1 MLLLDP
7 LTQLERTP
15 AYHRNARFIMNN
27 MGFAA
32 RTSPS
37 QLPADA
43 PLNKR
48 RRFEPEQLF
57 TIPTY
62 DNASIA
68 CRTFDS
74 PLIQELADQAP
85 LPEEI
90 EASLLQVGMRVRK
103 AVPEGYKT
111 MNTFRPRPFFNMHK
125 LSPQTQAALIG
136 GQQRNELNPYYS
148 DSNVHNVG
156 GLSQPISTATFC
168 GINLASLAA
177 REAASQ
183 ISWGSPGYSYE
194 QSQLWS
200 YSTSHKRSFN
210 DSDSDDSDEWL
221 PQTPTLDADMGI
233 GNPIPTDY
241 FAIDIENMSDVSP
254 MTQVREIRQPSRK
267 VAMPVSKI
275 NKKAQ
280 PQPTSAFNPFACIE
294 IQQELQ
300 LQQGQQEVNINWGMD
315 FGFGQPTPQPQ
326 QEVFTPRHHRVLS
339 CGMEASMSMNVF
351 DFGEAS
357 FLARRE
363 DVEMDCS

>member
-1 MLLLDP
+1 MSFPTP
-7 LTQLERTP
+7 L
-15 AYHRNARFIMNN
+15 
-27 MGFAA
+27 
-32 RTSPS
+32 SPF
-37 QLPADA
+37 QMAADA

-62 DNASIA
+62 DNTTIIDQ
-68 CRTFDS
+68 TFDS
-74 PLIQELADQAP
+74 PLIQELADRCP

-125 LSPQTQAALIG
+125 LSPQTQAALLH

-168 GINLASLAA
+168 GINLASMAA
-177 REAASQ
+177 REASSQ
-183 ISWGSPGYSYE
+183 TSWGSPGYSYE
-194 QSQLWS
+194 QSQMWN

-221 PQTPTLDADMGI
+221 PQTPTLDADMGLS
-233 GNPIPTDY
+233 NPIPADY

-254 MTQVREIRQPSRK
+254 MTQVRETRHPPARR
-267 VAMPVSKI
+267 VAKPVSKI
-275 NKKAQ
+275 NKKQQA
-280 PQPTSAFNPFACIE
+280 QPTSAFNPFAHIE
-294 IQQELQ
+294 IQQEQ
-300 LQQGQQEVNINWGMD
+300 QHHLQQAPSEVNINWGMD
-315 FGFGQPTPQPQ
+315 FGFGPPTPQQLPTPQ
-326 QEVFTPRHHRVLS
+326 QQQPFTPRHHRVLS
-339 CGMEASMSMNVF
+339 CGIEASMSMNAF
-351 DFGEAS
+351 DFGEAG

>member
-1 MLLLDP
+1 
-7 LTQLERTP
+7 
-15 AYHRNARFIMNN
+15 
-27 MGFAA
+27 MGFPAPA
-32 RTSPS
+32 SPF
-37 QLPADA
+37 QLTADA

-68 CRTFDS
+68 HQIFDS

-125 LSPQTQAALIG
+125 LSPQTQAALTG

-148 DSNVHNVG
+148 ESNVHKVG

-177 REAASQ
+177 REASSQ
-183 ISWGSPGYSYE
+183 TSWGSPGYSYE
-194 QSQLWS
+194 QSQMWS

-221 PQTPTLDADMGI
+221 PQTPTLAADMGI
-233 GNPIPTDY
+233 GHPVPADY
-241 FAIDIENMSDVSP
+241 FAIDIGNMSDVSP
-254 MTQVREIRQPSRK
+254 MTQVRESRQISRK
-267 VAMPVSKI
+267 VAKPISKI
-275 NKKAQ
+275 NKNLQAKS
-280 PQPTSAFNPFACIE
+280 TSAFNPFASIE
-294 IQQELQ
+294 IQQE
-300 LQQGQQEVNINWGMD
+300 QQMQPVQQEVNINWGMD
-315 FGFGQPTPQPQ
+315 FGFGQTTPTPQPQ
-326 QEVFTPRHHRVLS
+326 QEVFIPRHHRVLS
-339 CGMEASMSMNVF
+339 CGMEASMSMNAF

>member
-1 MLLLDP
+1 MSFLAP
-7 LTQLERTP
+7 LSPTQI
-15 AYHRNARFIMNN
+15 A
-27 MGFAA
+27 
-32 RTSPS
+32 
-37 QLPADA
+37 ADA

-62 DNASIA
+62 DNTSIA
-68 CRTFDS
+68 RQTFDS
-74 PLIQELADQAP
+74 PLIQELADQCP

-125 LSPQTQAALIG
+125 LSPQTQAALTC

-168 GINLASLAA
+168 GINLASIAA
-177 REAASQ
+177 REASSQ
-183 ISWGSPGYSYE
+183 TSWGSPGYSYE
-194 QSQLWS
+194 QSQMWN

-221 PQTPTLDADMGI
+221 PQTPTLDADMGLSH
-233 GNPIPTDY
+233 PIPADY

-254 MTQVREIRQPSRK
+254 MTQVRELRHSSGRRVVK
-267 VAMPVSKI
+267 PVSKI
-275 NKKAQ
+275 GKKVQ
-280 PQPTSAFNPFACIE
+280 PPPTSACNPFAHIE
-294 IQQELQ
+294 VQQEQ
-300 LQQGQQEVNINWGMD
+300 HMALQQAHNEVSINWGMD

-326 QEVFTPRHHRVLS
+326 QENFSPRHHRVLS
-339 CGMEASMSMNVF
+339 CGMEAMNTF
-351 DFGEAS
+351 DFGEAG

-363 DVEMDCS
+363 DIEMDCS

>member
-1 MLLLDP
+1 MSFSAP
-7 LTQLERTP
+7 L
-15 AYHRNARFIMNN
+15 
-27 MGFAA
+27 
-32 RTSPS
+32 SPS
-37 QLPADA
+37 QTPADA

-62 DNASIA
+62 NNSSIA
-68 CRTFDS
+68 QQTFSS
-74 PLIQELADQAP
+74 PLILELADQHP

-125 LSPQTQAALIG
+125 LSPQTQAALTC

-148 DSNVHNVG
+148 DSAVHSVG

-177 REAASQ
+177 REASSQ
-183 ISWGSPGYSYE
+183 SSWGSPGYSYE
-194 QSQLWS
+194 QSQMWN

-210 DSDSDDSDEWL
+210 DADDSDSSDEWL
-221 PQTPTLDADMGI
+221 PQTPTLDADMRLSH
-233 GNPIPTDY
+233 PIPADY
-241 FAIDIENMSDVSP
+241 FVIDVENMSDVSP
-254 MTQVREIRQPSRK
+254 MTQVREMRGGRK
-267 VAMPVSKI
+267 VAKPVSKMAR
-275 NKKAQ
+275 KLAPT

-294 IQQELQ
+294 
-300 LQQGQQEVNINWGMD
+300 LQQRQEEQARQEVNINWGMD
-315 FGFGQPTPQPQ
+315 FGFGQQNTPEMQR
-326 QEVFTPRHHRVLS
+326 QETNRHQRVLS
-339 CGMEASMSMNVF
+339 CGMEAMNTTF
-351 DFGEAS
+351 DFGEAG

>member
-1 MLLLDP
+1 
-7 LTQLERTP
+7 
-15 AYHRNARFIMNN
+15 
-27 MGFAA
+27 MGFPVPL
-32 RTSPS
+32 SPTQS
-37 QLPADA
+37 AADA

-48 RRFEPEQLF
+48 RRFQPEQLF

-62 DNASIA
+62 DNASIVHQ
-68 CRTFDS
+68 TFDS
-74 PLIQELADQAP
+74 PLIQELADRAP
-85 LPEEI
+85 LPEDI

-168 GINLASLAA
+168 GINLASMAA
-177 REAASQ
+177 REASAQ
-183 ISWGSPGYSYE
+183 TSWGSPGYSYE
-194 QSQLWS
+194 QSQMWN

-221 PQTPTLDADMGI
+221 PRTPTLDADMGI
-233 GNPIPTDY
+233 GHPIPADY

-254 MTQVREIRQPSRK
+254 MTQVREISNSSSRK
-267 VAMPVSKI
+267 VAKPVSKI
-275 NKKAQ
+275 NKKVQ
-280 PQPTSAFNPFACIE
+280 PQPTSAFNPFASIE
-294 IQQELQ
+294 VPQENQMQQAQ
-300 LQQGQQEVNINWGMD
+300 SEVNIHWGMD
-315 FGFGQPTPQPQ
+315 FGFGQTTLEPQ
-326 QEVFTPRHHRVLS
+326 QELFTPRHHRVLS
-339 CGMEASMSMNVF
+339 CGMEASITMNAF

-357 FLARRE
+357 FLARRD